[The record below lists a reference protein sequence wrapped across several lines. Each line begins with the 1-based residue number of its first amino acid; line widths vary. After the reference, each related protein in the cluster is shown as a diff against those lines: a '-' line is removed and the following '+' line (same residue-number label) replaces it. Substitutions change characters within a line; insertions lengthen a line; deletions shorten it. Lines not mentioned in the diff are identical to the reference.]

1 MIALMMTIAFIVML
15 SSAHPSS
22 GYGYNAPKETNGK
35 ILFSVGCR
43 WYYFFLFVPGN
54 VYKLAYEYG
63 AAQPAP
69 IYGN

>member
-43 WYYFFLFVPGN
+43 
-54 VYKLAYEYG
+54 
-63 AAQPAP
+63 
-69 IYGN
+69 